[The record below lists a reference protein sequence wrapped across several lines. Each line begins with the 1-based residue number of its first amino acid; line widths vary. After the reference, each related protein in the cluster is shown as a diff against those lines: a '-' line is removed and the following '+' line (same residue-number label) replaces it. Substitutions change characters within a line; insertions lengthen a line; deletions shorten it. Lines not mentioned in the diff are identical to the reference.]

1 MKKVVTTVL
10 VLLTSFSVFS
20 DQLNNLKGSIATLAT
35 NVGDMEVSMTKNTEG
50 NWVLKSHL
58 DGGRLVQRKE
68 EEIFKMDGNDIKPI
82 SYYFKQRIFLK
93 KLKSS
98 ALFDWKNKNVAYK
111 EAGQEGLVSLMEGT
125 LGPSTAQLQLRFDF
139 KKLDLENLPEEMI
152 YNVFWKGK
160 IKKRVY
166 KIIGKENTKTPM
178 GEFLTYKV
186 ERIFSKGSERAQI
199 FWLAPELD
207 FAVIRI
213 LNIDGRET
221 DIKIKTF
228 KILD

>member
-10 VLLTSFSVFS
+10 VLLTSLSVFS
-20 DQLNNLKGSIATLAT
+20 NQLNNLKGSIATLAT
-35 NVGDMEVSMTKNTEG
+35 NVGDMEVSMTKNKEG

-186 ERIFSKGSERAQI
+186 ERIFSKGNERAQI